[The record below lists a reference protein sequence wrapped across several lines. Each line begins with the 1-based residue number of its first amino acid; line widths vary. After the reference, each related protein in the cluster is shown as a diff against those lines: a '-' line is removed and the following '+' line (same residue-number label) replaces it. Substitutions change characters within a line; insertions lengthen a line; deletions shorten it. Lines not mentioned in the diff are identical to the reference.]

1 MSDILE
7 QQQLDYLKS
16 YLHVESFR
24 NAADFN
30 EHLYNSFFYTYKMV
44 LIGRTDKVHPEA
56 WGILVALIRHFS
68 SNIPVFGYHEKR
80 QMGTVEIA
88 KELQQSVFDSIAA
101 YLTSLYFQSEE
112 PREKSFLQKLKSF
125 FN

>member
-7 QQQLDYLKS
+7 QQQVDYLRS
-16 YLHVESFR
+16 YLHVDSFK

-30 EHLYNSFFYTYKMV
+30 EHLYSSFFYTYKMV

-56 WGILVALIRHFS
+56 WDILVALITHFS
-68 SNIPVFGYHEKR
+68 SNIPVFGYHER
-80 QMGTVEIA
+80 CQTGAVEIT

-101 YLTSLYFQSEE
+101 YLTSLYFQNED
-112 PREKSFLQKLKSF
+112 PRKKSFLQKLKSF